1 VGAIHSAQTGDAAP
15 RPGRSFGQDLVGREA
30 ELARL
35 AALAGTISAG
45 HGQVVVLT
53 GEAGIGKSY
62 LAARVL
68 ADCAGQGFTVLSGVA
83 DEVEQR
89 RPFGVVNDA
98 LGVHPGAQE
107 GTRGA
112 IARLLAHGST
122 ADDRAADDRAAED
135 APAGPGLEARI
146 ADLLVGLLADECRA
160 RPTALLL
167 DDLQWADQSSLVAIN
182 GIARLVSAAP
192 LLLICALREYPADGQ
207 LRALLAALDYRQAH
221 RVPLTGMPDGEVAE
235 LAAQLA
241 GAPPGPGLRTALGD
255 AAGNPFYVSE
265 LISCLMKEG
274 GASVGPEGFLEL
286 TAAGL
291 PPSLRLTVLRE
302 LRFLPPPARDALRA
316 AAVVGRVFSVGDVAL
331 ISPGTVADV
340 VAALDPAQQ
349 AGIIVPDG
357 ERLRFRHDV
366 IREAVYDDL
375 APAVRTSLHRYL
387 ATRLAAAGAPLERVA
402 AQLMLGATTGD
413 SEAAVLLR
421 RAAAEA
427 AASSPAIAAAL
438 LGRAVDLV
446 GDAAPQRRELLA
458 DLVRPLLWTGQ
469 AARAEQVCVEGLAL
483 HPPAAEEPLFW
494 LGRADAL
501 LLQGRFADARAIGQ
515 DAMDR
520 LALNEPD
527 RLHLAT
533 VQALS
538 GVYLGDPQGVELAT
552 RIVATAPASRSA
564 VIAQNAIAQW
574 ELFAGRTD
582 RALAAYGHA
591 ETLIDAQR
599 ESSPPRNRIWEDSG
613 IRVRM
618 WEGLALLDMDR
629 IDEAADLLTQ
639 DISARLSVP
648 ALPRA
653 FLAACFYHAGRL
665 AEAEGECQAA
675 VAAADAAGSFVPASA
690 LALAAVAVLRQGRLA
705 DAERLAAQAE
715 LVRTATEAAGDTL
728 ARWARVLLLEAAGET
743 EQAADAAAAALAA
756 YQRSGLPSYLA
767 WHAPDLVR
775 VALRAGRRDQARL
788 AVRAAE
794 LAAAQLPTASRRAGA
809 LRARGLLTGDA
820 ATLLAAVAAGREV
833 ARPLD
838 LAHALRDA
846 AAALASAGD
855 RAAARPLAAEAVE
868 LLGELGAVNDDR
880 VARAMLRAAGL
891 AVSARAR
898 HIRSRHGWDSLTEA
912 ELRVV
917 RLAALGHSNLEIAK
931 ALYLSPRTVGW
942 HLSNAF
948 RKLGLTS
955 RTELAAEAL
964 RREATALSRQ

>member
-1 VGAIHSAQTGDAAP
+1 MHSAETGGAAS
-15 RPGRSFGQDLVGREA
+15 RPGRSFGQELDGREA
-30 ELARL
+30 APARL

-62 LAARVL
+62 LAARAL
-68 ADCAGQGFTVLSGVA
+68 ADCAAQGFTVLSGVA

-112 IARLLAHGST
+112 IARLLARGST
-122 ADDRAADDRAAED
+122 ADDRAAAD
-135 APAGPGLEARI
+135 ALAGPGLEARI

-182 GIARLVSAAP
+182 GIARLVSSAP
-192 LLLICALREYPADGQ
+192 LLLICALREYPAGGQ

-221 RVPLTGMPDGEVAE
+221 RMPLTGMPDGEVAE

-241 GAPPGPGLRTALGD
+241 GAPPGPGLRAALGD

-274 GASVGPEGFLEL
+274 GARVGAEGFLEL

-291 PPSLRLTVLRE
+291 PTSLRRTVLRE

-316 AAVVGRVFSVGDVAL
+316 AAVVGRAFSVGDVAL
-331 ISPGTVADV
+331 ISPGTVTDV

-357 ERLRFRHDV
+357 ERLCFRHDV

-387 ATRLAAAGAPLERVA
+387 ATRLAETGAPLERVA
-402 AQLMLGATTGD
+402 AQLMLGASTGDSTGD
-413 SEAAVLLR
+413 SEAAALLR

-438 LGRAVDLV
+438 LGRAVDLA
-446 GDAAPQRRELLA
+446 GDAAPLRRELLA

-469 AARAEQVCVEGLAL
+469 AARAEQVCAEGLAL
-483 HPPAAEEPLFW
+483 HPTAAEEPLFW

-515 DAMDR
+515 DAMER
-520 LALNEPD
+520 TALTESD
-527 RLHLAT
+527 RLHIAT

-538 GVYLGDPQGVELAT
+538 AVYLGDPQGIELAA

-582 RALAAYGHA
+582 RALAAYDHA
-591 ETLIDAQR
+591 GTLIDAQR
-599 ESSPPRNRIWEDSG
+599 AGSAPRNRIWDAMSTTLK
-613 IRVRM
+613 VRKN
-618 WEGLALLDMDR
+618 R
-629 IDEAADLLTQ
+629 
-639 DISARLSVP
+639 
-648 ALPRA
+648 
-653 FLAACFYHAGRL
+653 
-665 AEAEGECQAA
+665 
-675 VAAADAAGSFVPASA
+675 
-690 LALAAVAVLRQGRLA
+690 
-705 DAERLAAQAE
+705 
-715 LVRTATEAAGDTL
+715 
-728 ARWARVLLLEAAGET
+728 
-743 EQAADAAAAALAA
+743 
-756 YQRSGLPSYLA
+756 
-767 WHAPDLVR
+767 
-775 VALRAGRRDQARL
+775 
-788 AVRAAE
+788 
-794 LAAAQLPTASRRAGA
+794 
-809 LRARGLLTGDA
+809 
-820 ATLLAAVAAGREV
+820 
-833 ARPLD
+833 
-838 LAHALRDA
+838 
-846 AAALASAGD
+846 
-855 RAAARPLAAEAVE
+855 
-868 LLGELGAVNDDR
+868 
-880 VARAMLRAAGL
+880 
-891 AVSARAR
+891 AVS
-898 HIRSRHGWDSLTEA
+898 T
-912 ELRVV
+912 
-917 RLAALGHSNLEIAK
+917 RL
-931 ALYLSPRTVGW
+931 
-942 HLSNAF
+942 
-948 RKLGLTS
+948 
-955 RTELAAEAL
+955 
-964 RREATALSRQ
+964 